1 MIYNDFLA
9 SFWNLGVSPTVAG
22 AVKGAPV
29 GFKKTNTAFLT
40 LKDPLKYQK
49 VPKNCE
55 KICFLHIDLV
65 TLYIIYQ
72 C

>member
-29 GFKKTNTAFLT
+29 GFKKANTGFLT
-40 LKDPLKYQK
+40 LKDPL
-49 VPKNCE
+49 
-55 KICFLHIDLV
+55 
-65 TLYIIYQ
+65 
-72 C
+72 